1 MNLND
6 IYILIFNALL
16 YIGTFIFFQKSRK
29 KFGIGSI
36 ILILYSLVAIVG
48 IDYYYHP
55 YANFEE
61 VKLFPFLYL
70 FVVLMI
76 VAYPLLRV
84 NESKI
89 THIQEPSKLFIDGF
103 SWLVVIVTII
113 ATIPLLMDFNETI
126 GKVFSGASFV
136 QDAYI
141 DKQDLIDDRGD
152 GKFSIIGVLSTIFV
166 NFSPMLFFYY
176 ISREKVNKLLIWG
189 LGIAIIL
196 NLFIQ
201 ISQSARGDLVTISL
215 NIIFLYFFFLKSLD
229 EQKRKFFRRIIIF
242 FTVLLGT
249 PFIIITL
256 GRFGDKD
263 SSQVDISNYFLER
276 YVSESFLNFNSY
288 GLNPG
293 GCREGDRTAPFFKQS
308 LGYETANNYNK
319 RLDKYYYMNMNEAIF
334 STYVGE
340 FTLDYGPYITF
351 AFFLVLSIF
360 FRSKLK
366 KIDETCT
373 FSQYI
378 LYYFLFNICVGIF
391 LFPYSDVN
399 GNLRII
405 LFFILYIVF
414 QIDYNQQQ
422 KELNSEN

>member
-6 IYILIFNALL
+6 IYILVFNALL
-16 YIGTFIFFQKSRK
+16 YAGTFFLFQKNRK
-29 KFGIGSI
+29 RFGIGSV
-36 ILILYSLVAIVG
+36 ILLLYSLVAVVG

-55 YANFEE
+55 YATFEE
-61 VKLFPFLYL
+61 VKLFPFIYLY
-70 FVVLMI
+70 VVLIM
-76 VAYPLLRV
+76 VVYPILRV
-84 NESKI
+84 DESKI
-89 THIQEPSKLFIDGF
+89 TSIQEPKKILIDSF
-103 SWLVVIVTII
+103 SWLVVVVTVI
-113 ATIPLLMDFNETI
+113 ATIPLLTDFNETI
-126 GKVFSGASFV
+126 GKVLSGASFV
-136 QDAYI
+136 EDAYF
-141 DKQDLIDDRGD
+141 DKLDLVDERGD
-152 GKFSIIGVLSTIFV
+152 GSFSIVGVLSTIFV

-176 ISREKVNKLLIWG
+176 ISREKVNKLLTWG

-201 ISQSARGDLVTISL
+201 ISQSARGDLVTIAL

-229 EQKRKFFRRIIIF
+229 EQKRKFFRKLIIL
-242 FTVLLGT
+242 FTIILGI
-249 PFIIITL
+249 PFIIITI

-293 GCREGDRTAPFFKQS
+293 GSREGDRTATFFKQS
-308 LGYETANNYNK
+308 LGFETADNYNK
-319 RLDKYYYMNMNEAIF
+319 RLDKYYYMNMDESIF

-351 AFFLVLSIF
+351 AFFLVMSVF
-360 FRSKLK
+360 FRTKLK

-378 LYYFLFNICVGIF
+378 LFYFLFNICVGIF

-405 LFFILYIVF
+405 MFIILYVVF
-414 QIDYNQQQ
+414 QYDYKNQQ
-422 KELNSEN
+422 KELNSVN

>member
-6 IYILIFNALL
+6 IYILVFNALL
-16 YIGTFIFFQKSRK
+16 YTGTFFFFQKSRK
-29 KFGIGSI
+29 KFGIGSV
-36 ILILYSLVAIVG
+36 ILLLYSLVAVVG
-48 IDYYYHP
+48 IDYYFHP
-55 YANFEE
+55 YATFEE
-61 VKLFPFLYL
+61 VRLFPFIYLY
-70 FVVLMI
+70 VVLMM
-76 VAYPLLRV
+76 VAYPILRV

-89 THIQEPSKLFIDGF
+89 INIQEPNKLLIDSF
-103 SWLVVIVTII
+103 SWLVVIVTVI
-113 ATIPLLMDFNETI
+113 ATIPLLTDFNETI
-126 GKVFSGASFV
+126 GKVLSGASFV
-136 QDAYI
+136 QDAYF
-141 DKQDLIDDRGD
+141 DKQDLIDERGD
-152 GKFSIIGVLSTIFV
+152 GKFSIVGVLSTIFV

-176 ISREKVNKLLIWG
+176 ISREKVNKYLIWG

-201 ISQSARGDLVTISL
+201 ISQSARGDLVTIAL
-215 NIIFLYFFFLKSLD
+215 NIIFLYFFFLKSLN
-229 EQKRKFFRRIIIF
+229 EQKRKFFRKIIILF
-242 FTVLLGT
+242 ISLLGI

-263 SSQVDISNYFLER
+263 SSQIDITNYFLER

-293 GCREGDRTAPFFKQS
+293 GCREGDRTATFFKQS
-308 LGYETANNYNK
+308 LGFETADNYNK
-319 RLDKYYYMNMNEAIF
+319 RLDKYYYMNMDESIF

-351 AFFLVLSIF
+351 AFFLLMSVF

-378 LYYFLFNICVGIF
+378 LFYFLFNICVGIF

-405 LFFILYIVF
+405 MFVILYLIF
-414 QIDYNQQQ
+414 QYDYFNQR
-422 KELNSEN
+422 KGINSEN